1 MIIDGTH
8 TYRSDF
14 LEEANRRGF
23 FRGCGCTN
31 GKELDGW
38 LCSKKQKPPHRA
50 YIGFDLTAASLH
62 VGSLLPIMLLRLFQR
77 CGHQPIVLLG
87 SGTTKIG
94 DPSGKDETRP
104 LQDQQSI
111 RQNAKS
117 IKSIIARFLKT
128 EGENKVL
135 FIHNDDWL
143 DGLNYIDFLRDI
155 GRHFSVNKMLQAE
168 SIRQRLE
175 REQHLSFLEFNYMLL
190 QSYDFYQLS
199 QREECLLQM
208 GGSDQWGNITAGI
221 DLIRRLT
228 QRQAFGLTAPLL
240 LTRDGK
246 KMGKTADGAVW
257 LSGEHL
263 DPWDYWQYWR
273 NVDDQ
278 DVKRFLCLFTELSLD
293 EIKELTRETGAYLN
307 EAKKRLAN
315 EATRLCHGDKAAT
328 QCSDKANRLFEAGS
342 SLKDSLNEENP
353 WEIKNTSLVDVLTQS
368 GMTSSRSAARRLIE
382 GGGIKVG
389 DVTITDIHHRL
400 DKNLPQQIISIGKKK
415 NLMVAIR

>member
-1 MIIDGTH
+1 MTA
-8 TYRSDF
+8 YRSSF
-14 LEEANRRGF
+14 LQQANTRGF
-23 FRGCGCTN
+23 VHDCTDA
-31 GKELDGW
+31 KKLDDW
-38 LCSKKQKPPHRA
+38 LCSQQPRRA

-62 VGSLLPIMLLRLFQR
+62 VGSLLPIMLLRLFQQ

-104 LQDQQSI
+104 LQDQKSI
-111 RQNAKS
+111 RQNAET
-117 IKSIIARFLKT
+117 IETIIAHFLKT
-128 EGENKVL
+128 DGDNKAL

-143 DGLNYIDFLRDI
+143 KNLNYIEFLRDI

-168 SIRQRLE
+168 SIRQRLK
-175 REQHLSFLEFNYMLL
+175 REQNLSFLEFNYMLL

-221 DLIRRLT
+221 DLVRRLT

-240 LTRDGK
+240 LTHDGK
-246 KMGKTADGAVW
+246 KMGKTAHGAVW
-257 LSGEHL
+257 LSDDHL

-278 DVKRFLCLFTELSLD
+278 DVKRFLCLFTELPLD
-293 EIKELTRETGAYLN
+293 EIDTLTRKTGAYLN

-315 EATRLCHGDKAAT
+315 EVTRLCHGDEAAKRCSEKAH
-328 QCSDKANRLFEAGS
+328 RLFEKGS
-342 SLKDSLNEENP
+342 SLKDALNDESPLET
-353 WEIKNTSLVDVLTQS
+353 KDTALVDILTQF
-368 GMTSSRSAARRLIE
+368 GMASSRSAARRLIE
-382 GGGIKVG
+382 GGGIKVNN
-389 DVTITDIHHRL
+389 VTITDIHHRL
-400 DKNLPQQIISIGKKK
+400 EQKESQQMISIGKKK
-415 NLMVAIR
+415 NLMVTIR

>member
-1 MIIDGTH
+1 MTA
-8 TYRSDF
+8 YRSSF
-14 LEEANRRGF
+14 LQHATARGF
-23 FRGCGCTN
+23 VHDCTDAN
-31 GKELDGW
+31 QLDDW
-38 LCSKKQKPPHRA
+38 LCSKQPRRA

-62 VGSLLPIMLLRLFQR
+62 VGSLLPIMLLRLFQQ

-111 RQNAKS
+111 RHHAQA
-117 IKSIIARFLKT
+117 IEAIIAHFLNT
-128 EGENKVL
+128 DGDNKAL

-143 DGLNYIDFLRDI
+143 HDLNYIEFLRDI

-168 SIRQRLE
+168 SIRQRLK
-175 REQHLSFLEFNYMLL
+175 REHNLSFLEFNYMLL

-221 DLIRRLT
+221 DLTRRLT
-228 QRQAFGLTAPLL
+228 QRQAFGLTTPLL
-240 LTRDGK
+240 LTHDGK
-246 KMGKTADGAVW
+246 KMGKTANGAVW
-257 LSGEHL
+257 LSREHL
-263 DPWDYWQYWR
+263 KPWDYWQYWR

-278 DVKRFLCLFTELSLD
+278 DVKRFLCLFTQLSLD
-293 EIKELTRETGAYLN
+293 EIKELTRKTGAYLN

-315 EATRLCHGDKAAT
+315 EATRLCHGDKAAE
-328 QCSDKANRLFEAGS
+328 QCSEKAHRLFEISDKTAQS
-342 SLKDSLNEENP
+342 SMRSLAEQP
-353 WEIKNTSLVDVLTQS
+353 YHLAADGDDDAFLVIDVLTKS
-368 GMTSSRSAARRLIE
+368 GMTPSRSAARRLIE

>member
-1 MIIDGTH
+1 MGIAKFGGMIIDGTNPAP
-8 TYRSDF
+8 F
-14 LEEANRRGF
+14 LPLAKKRGF
-23 FRGCGCTN
+23 VHDCTN
-31 GKELDGW
+31 TKELNKW
-38 LCSKKQKPPHRA
+38 LCQPRRA
-50 YIGFDLTAASLH
+50 YIGFDLTAPSLH
-62 VGSLLPIMLLRLFQR
+62 VGSLFPIMLLRLFQR

-143 DGLNYIDFLRDI
+143 DGLNYIEFLRDI

-168 SIRQRLE
+168 SIRQRLK
-175 REQHLSFLEFNYMLL
+175 REQNLSFLEFNYMLL

-199 QREECLLQM
+199 KRAECLLQM

-240 LTRDGK
+240 LTHDGK
-246 KMGKTADGAVW
+246 KMGKTANGAVW
-257 LSGEHL
+257 LSDDHL
-263 DPWDYWQYWR
+263 KPWDYWQYWR

-293 EIKELTRETGAYLN
+293 EIEELTRKTGAYLN

-315 EATRLCHGDKAAT
+315 EATRLCHGDKAAE
-328 QCSDKANRLFEAGS
+328 QCSEKANRLFEAGS

-353 WEIKNTSLVDVLTQS
+353 WEIKDTSLVDVLTQS
-368 GMTSSRSAARRLIE
+368 GMTPSRSAARRLIE

>member
-1 MIIDGTH
+1 MMTG
-8 TYRSDF
+8 
-14 LEEANRRGF
+14 L
-23 FRGCGCTN
+23 
-31 GKELDGW
+31 
-38 LCSKKQKPPHRA
+38 
-50 YIGFDLTAASLH
+50 
-62 VGSLLPIMLLRLFQR
+62 
-77 CGHQPIVLLG
+77 
-87 SGTTKIG
+87 
-94 DPSGKDETRP
+94 
-104 LQDQQSI
+104 
-111 RQNAKS
+111 
-117 IKSIIARFLKT
+117 
-128 EGENKVL
+128 
-135 FIHNDDWL
+135 ND
-143 DGLNYIDFLRDI
+143 LNYIEFLRDI

-199 QREECLLQM
+199 QRAECLLQM

-240 LTRDGK
+240 LTHDGK
-246 KMGKTADGAVW
+246 KMGKTANGAVW
-257 LSGEHL
+257 LSREHL
-263 DPWDYWQYWR
+263 KPWDYWQYWR

-293 EIKELTRETGAYLN
+293 EIKELTRKTGAYLN

-315 EATRLCHGDKAAT
+315 EATRLCHGDKAAKECYALAE
-328 QCSDKANRLFEAGS
+328 QFFEKGDRIARS
-342 SLKDSLNEENP
+342 SQVSLA
-353 WEIKNTSLVDVLTQS
+353 KHLVKQLYHLAADGDDDAFLVIDVLTQS
-368 GMTSSRSAARRLIE
+368 GMTPSRSAARRLIE

>member
-1 MIIDGTH
+1 MTAH
-8 TYRSDF
+8 RSSF
-14 LEEANRRGF
+14 LQQATARGF
-23 FRGCGCTN
+23 VHDCTDAN
-31 GKELDGW
+31 ELDDW
-38 LCSKKQKPPHRA
+38 LCQPRRA

-62 VGSLLPIMLLRLFQR
+62 VGSLLPIMLLRLFQQ

-221 DLIRRLT
+221 DLTRRLT

-240 LTRDGK
+240 LTHDGK
-246 KMGKTADGAVW
+246 KMGKTANGAVW
-257 LSGEHL
+257 LSREHL
-263 DPWDYWQYWR
+263 KPWDYWQYWR

-293 EIKELTRETGAYLN
+293 EIKELTRKTGAYLN
-307 EAKKRLAN
+307 EAKKTPR
-315 EATRLCHGDKAAT
+315 
-328 QCSDKANRLFEAGS
+328 Q
-342 SLKDSLNEENP
+342 
-353 WEIKNTSLVDVLTQS
+353 
-368 GMTSSRSAARRLIE
+368 
-382 GGGIKVG
+382 
-389 DVTITDIHHRL
+389 
-400 DKNLPQQIISIGKKK
+400 
-415 NLMVAIR
+415 